1 MLAFLDLLKMK
12 AQQACSQMRRKGV
25 RRKEVQHHL
34 LWYVDWECCEEDK
47 YTSLDIFATL
57 FIVLSVE
64 SSNN

>member
-1 MLAFLDLLKMK
+1 M
-12 AQQACSQMRRKGV
+12 
-25 RRKEVQHHL
+25 QHHL

>member
-1 MLAFLDLLKMK
+1 FVESESTTGLFTDA
-12 AQQACSQMRRKGV
+12 AQRSA
-25 RRKEVQHHL
+25 RKEVQHHL